1 VSEQDNGNKES
12 NEPTRRDFLY
22 LTTGMV
28 AAVGAVGVA
37 VPFVSQMNPD
47 AATLAAGQPI
57 EIDVSSVEPGAAIIA
72 TWRGKPYFIRHLTD
86 DEISAAS
93 ALTDADMKDYISVD
107 IRVGGP
113 GDAPKKWVIVSA
125 NCTHLGCVPKV
136 VDSKPEGWFCPC
148 HGSVFDTTGRILRG
162 PAPINL
168 PSPPF
173 VFASETSLVIGTDQ
187 A

>member
-1 VSEQDNGNKES
+1 MSEQDNGNKES

-86 DEISAAS
+86 DEILAAS
-93 ALTDADMKDYISVD
+93 ALTDADM
-107 IRVGGP
+107 
-113 GDAPKKWVIVSA
+113 
-125 NCTHLGCVPKV
+125 
-136 VDSKPEGWFCPC
+136 
-148 HGSVFDTTGRILRG
+148 
-162 PAPINL
+162 
-168 PSPPF
+168 
-173 VFASETSLVIGTDQ
+173 
-187 A
+187 